1 MHAHPSRRPRRRLT
15 APRTLR
21 RLPLLLL
28 ATALALPFLCA
39 CQAGGLS
46 RLGAASG
53 GGNSGRYR
61 SDVVNLSDADLQPV
75 DRYLHASNRQW
86 ILGDTVDIY
95 ASKEYFSGMLT
106 MNAKIGLVHRQD
118 SRAGDDD
125 LSVLTFIGDKSQ
137 ASAMVNPRALVG
149 TAITVTARKTLRVR
163 MAKTTDASRPVQLR
177 IVAQGNA
184 SRGVKE
190 DITGRGPQLEIG
202 GLLVKENG
210 NWVWKEIG
218 G

>member
-1 MHAHPSRRPRRRLT
+1 MPAASRF
-15 APRTLR
+15 
-21 RLPLLLL
+21 RLPVRLPSLGLLVLGLL
-28 ATALALPFLCA
+28 TLVLPLGLCA

-46 RLGAASG
+46 RLSGAGGSSGAAG
-53 GGNSGRYR
+53 GRYR
-61 SDVVNLSDADLQPV
+61 SDVVNLTDDDLAPV
-75 DRYLHASNRQW
+75 DAYLHASNRQW
-86 ILGDTVDIY
+86 ILGDTVDIF

-118 SRAGDDD
+118 TRAGDDD
-125 LSVLTFIGDKSQ
+125 LTVLTFIGDKSQ

-177 IVAQGNA
+177 IVARGNA

-190 DITGRGPQLEIG
+190 EISGRGPQLELG
-202 GLLVKENG
+202 GLLVNENG
-210 NWVWKEIG
+210 RWVWKEIG